1 MPIFTANSF
10 WLEILASKRFS
21 RVILYILIVS
31 NLFALLAFAI
41 LFSYYVEMAPAIG
54 IYFMLYSTVTF
65 LKLVSFHHVYH
76 DIRSLV
82 KRVIQVKK
90 DEAAGLNTISLEP
103 NMNEGT
109 ILGVKKEDFDEAMT
123 YPKCLT
129 LQKFFRYMLAPTCC
143 F

>member
-1 MPIFTANSF
+1 MPIFTVNAF
-10 WLEILASKRFS
+10 WLEILASKRIS
-21 RVILYILIVS
+21 RVVLYILIVI
-31 NLFALLAFAI
+31 NLLILLTFAI
-41 LFSYYVEMAPAIG
+41 EFSYKVEMAAGIG

-90 DEAAGLNTISLEP
+90 DEAAGKTTISLEP

-123 YPKCLT
+123 YP
-129 LQKFFRYMLAPTCC
+129 
-143 F
+143 

>member
-1 MPIFTANSF
+1 MPIFTVNAF

-21 RVILYILIVS
+21 RAVLYILIVI
-31 NLFALLAFAI
+31 NLLSLLTFAI
-41 LFSYYVEMAPAIG
+41 VFSYKVEMAAGIG

-90 DEAAGLNTISLEP
+90 DEAAGKTTISLEP

-123 YPKCLT
+123 YP
-129 LQKFFRYMLAPTCC
+129 
-143 F
+143 

>member
-1 MPIFTANSF
+1 MPIFTVNAF
-10 WLEILASKRFS
+10 WLEILASKRIS
-21 RVILYILIVS
+21 RVVLYILIVI
-31 NLFALLAFAI
+31 NLLILLTFAI
-41 LFSYYVEMAPAIG
+41 EFSYKVEMAAGIG

-90 DEAAGLNTISLEP
+90 DEAAEKTTISLEP

-123 YPKCLT
+123 YP
-129 LQKFFRYMLAPTCC
+129 
-143 F
+143 